1 MESVSMDASVAERS
15 QAAEKVP
22 AVADIQAADVALR
35 SAERRSTA
43 DNLMVAVLTP
53 TGQDGK
59 VAGKVLARAGL
70 DPRICAD
77 MADVCDLIGKESIG
91 VLLLAEEA
99 LAPEARDRLFESLDR
114 QPSWSDVPIVIL
126 TGEDELSGALPRS
139 LSSVARKGNVTLLE
153 RPVRVA
159 TLTTVIQSGLRA
171 RQRQLDVK
179 ANIEQQQAA
188 ETSLRESEMRLRATV
203 QSAPYPLMLHASDGE
218 ILQLSEAWMTL
229 TGYYSTPVTTT
240 EEWAQLAFP
249 ETEQASILPHGSAD
263 LDQPEGESIRLG
275 EHTVRAADGK
285 DRIWDFHRVA
295 LGALPDGRRLWLTAG
310 IDVTEYKQLVASER
324 SARQEA
330 EEANAAKSQFLA
342 TMSHE
347 LRTPLNAIAGYAELL
362 KLELR
367 GPITQEQREDLDRID
382 RSQRHLL
389 SLINDVLNFAKIE
402 AGHVAV
408 DSTPIDLAPVIRS
421 LNEFVEPQ
429 LREKDLHFTMA
440 RDIPDAK
447 ACGDEDKVRQ
457 ILINLLSNAIKF
469 TAKGGSIELQC
480 HDDGQM
486 LHICVVDTGSG
497 IPADKLL
504 AIFEPFVQV
513 NRDYA
518 SKHEGTGLGLA
529 ISRDLARRMGGD
541 LTVKSELGKGSTFV
555 LSLPRA

>member
-1 MESVSMDASVAERS
+1 MELASLAVSVERSPVAERR
-15 QAAEKVP
+15 AVDANAP
-22 AVADIQAADVALR
+22 ALAGLSVAI
-35 SAERRSTA
+35 
-43 DNLMVAVLTP
+43 LTP
-53 TGQDGK
+53 TGQDAR
-59 VAGKVLARAGL
+59 VAAKVLERAGL
-70 DPRICAD
+70 ATRVCAD
-77 MADVCDLIGKESIG
+77 MVDVCDLIREDRIG
-91 VLLLAEEA
+91 VLLMAEEA
-99 LAPEARDRLFESLDR
+99 LAPKARDSLVESLDN

-126 TGEDELSGALPRS
+126 TGQDELSGALPRVLRS
-139 LSSVARKGNVTLLE
+139 LAQKGNVTLLE

-159 TLTTVIQSGLRA
+159 TLTTVIRSALRA

-179 ANIEQQQAA
+179 ASFERRQIVEL
-188 ETSLRESEMRLRATV
+188 SLRESEMRLRAAV

-240 EEWAQLAFP
+240 GEWAKLAFP
-249 ETEQASILPHGSAD
+249 DQSEVSILPRGSEA
-263 LDQPEGESIRLG
+263 LDQQEGESVHLG
-275 EHTVRAADGK
+275 EHTVRASNGR

-310 IDVTEYKQLVASER
+310 LDVTEYKQLVDSER
-324 SARQEA
+324 AARREA
-330 EEANAAKSQFLA
+330 EEANKAKSQFLA

-347 LRTPLNAIAGYAELL
+347 LRTPLNAIAGYSELL

-367 GPITQEQREDLDRID
+367 GPITPEQREDLERID

-408 DSTPIDLAPVIRS
+408 ASNPMSLAPVVES
-421 LNEFVEPQ
+421 LREFVEPQ
-429 LREKDLHFTMA
+429 LREKALQFQMDDTLPNGEVRA
-440 RDIPDAK
+440 DP
-447 ACGDEDKVRQ
+447 DKVRQ

-469 TAKGGSIELQC
+469 TPRGGHISLDCEENDDTVFISVR
-480 HDDGQM
+480 DDGA
-486 LHICVVDTGSG
+486 G
-497 IPADKLL
+497 IPADKLD

-513 NRDYA
+513 NRAYS

-541 LTVKSELGKGSTFV
+541 LTVESVLGRGSTFT
-555 LSLPRA
+555 LALERA